1 MPEMVSP
8 IIMKAMDFAAK
19 VHRTQPRKGS
29 RMPYL
34 IHPLGVAKILIDNN
48 EPDEVVAAGIL
59 HDVIE
64 DCREDHLVTIPDIR
78 KEFGD
83 YVGDLVEHATEPNHD
98 TDSWESRKH
107 HTIEY
112 LKGLKDLSAV
122 SLICADKLDN
132 LLSIQEDL
140 KRHGESVWTRFSRPK
155 KDQIWY
161 YTALAEVFAERA
173 DEAPDKSL
181 FREFSETVRTVFG

>member
-1 MPEMVSP
+1 MTHSVSP
-8 IIMKAMDFAAK
+8 LIMQAVDFAIQ

-34 IHPLGVAKILIDNN
+34 IHPLGVAKILIDNQ

-64 DCREDHLVTIPDIR
+64 DCKPDAPVTVEDVRLA
-78 KEFGD
+78 FGD
-83 YVGDLVEHATEPNHD
+83 SVANLVEHATEPNHD
-98 TDSWESRKH
+98 SDSWENRKQ
-107 HTIEY
+107 HTIDY
-112 LKGLKDLSAV
+112 VKNLDDMQAV

-140 KRHGESVWTRFSRPK
+140 KRHGESVWNRFSRPK
-155 KDQIWY
+155 QDQVWY
-161 YTALAEVFAERA
+161 YTSLAKVFSARMN
-173 DEAPDKSL
+173 EAPDKTL
-181 FREFSETVRTVFG
+181 FREFSETVRAVFG